1 MAKERN
7 NYEMPTNE
15 EFEDLLQ
22 GNLETIKPLDMKE
35 KEVAG
40 QKQIFPFWN
49 AVEPEAVHYSKES
62 YLNAKQKKQ
71 RSMNSDKNLVQK
83 MEDIIGKMNNTHMVD
98 MTDAVKPPKNEL
110 NSTATNKQMTEWDS
124 TNSSETE
131 VKSNAASA
139 KSDNVGA
146 VKVPKN
152 DLSASKGDK
161 QMTEWDS
168 TSSADTEV
176 KSNAASPKGDNV
188 GAVKVPTND
197 LSASKGDKQMT
208 EWDSTEA
215 PKSTSNAASPK
226 SDNVGAVKPKEADMG
241 STKTTKQ
248 VTNWDST
255 NMSEDGTTY
264 GGIDFSKFM

>member
-110 NSTATNKQMTEWDS
+110 NSTANNKQMTEWDS
-124 TNSSETE
+124 TNLSETE
-131 VKSNAASA
+131 VKSNAASP
-139 KSDNVGA
+139 KNDNVGA

-152 DLSASKGDK
+152 DLSVSKGDK
-161 QMTEWDS
+161 QMT
-168 TSSADTEV
+168 
-176 KSNAASPKGDNV
+176 N
-188 GAVKVPTND
+188 
-197 LSASKGDKQMT
+197 
-208 EWDSTEA
+208 WDSTET